1 MNISSVGGALLGQ
14 IKVAHVS
21 GRGFT
26 PEELAE
32 DALDR
37 IISISATADP
47 VIRQQAEAF
56 REHIRRVLISY
67 GKQCINSNKTTLTN
81 RFRDAGH
88 PELTKLL
95 EN

>member
-1 MNISSVGGALLGQ
+1 MFSTTGGALLGQ
-14 IKVAHVS
+14 ITAMGVS

-26 PEELAE
+26 PEELA
-32 DALDR
+32 DNAVDK

-56 REHIRRVLISY
+56 REHIRMVLVSY
-67 GKQCINSNKTTLTN
+67 GNQCVRSNHTTITN
-81 RFRDAGH
+81 RLVNAGH

-95 EN
+95 EK

>member
-1 MNISSVGGALLGQ
+1 MFSASGGALLGDV
-14 IKVAHVS
+14 KAMGVS

-26 PEELAE
+26 PEELA
-32 DALDR
+32 DNAVDR

-56 REHIRRVLISY
+56 REHIRSVLVSY
-67 GKQCINSNKTTLTN
+67 GKQCVRSNHTTITN
-81 RFRDAGH
+81 RLRDAGH

-95 EN
+95 EK

>member
-1 MNISSVGGALLGQ
+1 MFSASGGALLGTV
-14 IKVAHVS
+14 KAMGVS

-32 DALDR
+32 NALDR
-37 IISISATADP
+37 IIAISATADP

-56 REHIRRVLISY
+56 REHIRAVLISY
-67 GKQCINSNKTTLTN
+67 GNQCIRSHHTTLNN

-95 EN
+95 EK

>member
-1 MNISSVGGALLGQ
+1 MISSVGGALLGD
-14 IKVAHVS
+14 IKVMGVS

-26 PEELAE
+26 PEELA
-32 DALDR
+32 DNALDR
-37 IISISATADP
+37 IISISASADP

-56 REHIRRVLISY
+56 RNHIRAVLISY
-67 GKQCINSNKTTLTN
+67 GNQCIKSNNTTLTN